1 MATHQ
6 TLPVKTPKRRVLSRG
21 GMIEVNAMLKEKID
35 LNLLPVLLFAVLVI
49 YLLFSDP
56 SKIGPF

>member
-1 MATHQ
+1 
-6 TLPVKTPKRRVLSRG
+6 
-21 GMIEVNAMLKEKID
+21 MLKEKID

-56 SKIGPF
+56 NKIGPF